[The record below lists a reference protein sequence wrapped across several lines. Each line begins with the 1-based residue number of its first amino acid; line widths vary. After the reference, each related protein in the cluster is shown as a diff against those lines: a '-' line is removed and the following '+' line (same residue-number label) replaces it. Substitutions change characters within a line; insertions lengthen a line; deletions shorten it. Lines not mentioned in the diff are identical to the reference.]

1 MGSSISHK
9 MQVEEERGVRHARKS
24 SDVED
29 GDGRAEEGQ
38 EKTGKKDNSIPL
50 LLSIVFLMLCSVQL
64 SFC

>member
-38 EKTGKKDNSIPL
+38 GKTGKKTILYLYFYL
-50 LLSIVFLMLCSVQL
+50 LYF
-64 SFC
+64 